1 MTLLLPV
8 PAAQAALLAVLSSP
22 SLTLSLSRSVSLS
35 LSLRCDLSAC
45 CLLAFRGVPSGATG
59 KAPPSPITTFG
70 GHCEGGPWEATYS
83 PPFGSAGDGE
93 GSA

>member
-8 PAAQAALLAVLSSP
+8 PAAQAALLAVLSS
-22 SLTLSLSRSVSLS
+22 
-35 LSLRCDLSAC
+35 RCDLSAC
-45 CLLAFRGVPSGATG
+45 CLLACRGVPSGATG